1 MNLIIQADLHTHT
14 LASTHAYS
22 TIKENCRSAAE
33 YGLKAIAMTDHMIN
47 MPDSPH
53 IWHFENLKALPRKI
67 CGVYVLKGA
76 EANITDTDGS
86 LDIGQPLAKK
96 LEWIVASMH
105 KWTFS
110 GSDYYSNTK
119 AYIAAAKNPMIDVI
133 GHCTTSMFPF
143 DMEKTLK
150 VFKEYDKLVE
160 INESS
165 VLNKKGSKQ
174 NSVEVLKICKKYR
187 IPIVVDTDCHFCELI
202 GQTPIAAQL
211 IEDNDFPPEL
221 IFNADW
227 EKVRERVLKKH
238 PDCGL

>member
-1 MNLIIQADLHTHT
+1 MSLIIQADLHTHT

-22 TIKENCRSAAE
+22 TIRENCECAAQ

-67 CGVYVLKGA
+67 HGVYVLKGA
-76 EANITDTDGS
+76 EVNITDVDGA
-86 LDIGQPLAKK
+86 LDIDQSLAKK
-96 LEWIVASMH
+96 LEWVVASMH
-105 KWTFS
+105 KWTFPE
-110 GSDYYSNTK
+110 SDYYSNTK
-119 AYIAAAKNPMIDVI
+119 AYIAAAKNPVIDVI
-133 GHCTTSMFPF
+133 GHCTTSYFPF

-150 VFKEYDKLVE
+150 VFKEYGKLVE

-165 VLNKKGSKQ
+165 IMNKKGSKQ
-174 NSVEVLKICKKYR
+174 NSIEVLKLCKKYS
-187 IPIVVDTDCHFCELI
+187 IPIVVNTDCHYCELI

-211 IEDNDFPPEL
+211 IEDNDFPLEL
-221 IFNADW
+221 VYNSDW
-227 EKVRERVLKKH
+227 EKIREIAAKKH